1 LSDIQVV
8 CMGVITVDTIALVD
22 QYPQEDERVVAQQI
36 SRAGGG
42 PAAVAA
48 VALSRLGIRSAIV
61 GTIGDD
67 ADGKE
72 VLRIFEKEGVDTSG
86 VSIGNTATAG
96 SGNTA
101 TAGSVIVASKKNSAR
116 AISTRQPVT
125 QSPLNESAKKMI
137 SAAEWLHVDHVGV
150 TRFNAAGITRGTG
163 PQISFDAGYGVENF
177 DPSLV
182 DLFVPTDRQM
192 SLRYPG
198 VSLSVALENDST
210 KSGNTVVAT
219 QGSAG
224 SSGYSPETGLVSA
237 SGFKV
242 EVTST
247 LGAGDVFHGALI
259 AQIIQGFELSQALRR
274 ANAVAALSCRGL
286 DGQSMI
292 PTTAELNAFLE
303 ANK

>member
-1 LSDIQVV
+1 MSNIQVV
-8 CMGVITVDTIALVD
+8 CVGVITIDTIALVD
-22 QYPQEDERVVAQQI
+22 QYPLEDERVAAKEI
-36 SRAGGG
+36 IRAGGG

-72 VLRIFEKEGVDTSG
+72 VLRIFEKERVDTSG
-86 VSIGNTATAG
+86 ISVGQV
-96 SGNTA
+96 A
-101 TAGSVIVASKKNSAR
+101 TAGSVIVASRKNSAR
-116 AISTRQPVT
+116 AISTRQPVV
-125 QSPLNESAKKMI
+125 QSPINENAKKLI
-137 SAAEWLHVDHVGV
+137 SSATWLHVDHVGIKQI
-150 TRFNAAGITRGTG
+150 AEAGITRGTG
-163 PQISFDAGYGVENF
+163 PQISFDAGYSVEDF
-177 DPSLV
+177 DASCV

-192 SLRYPG
+192 ALRHPG
-198 VSLSVALENDST
+198 VALSIALENDST
-210 KSGNTVVAT
+210 KAGNTVVAT

-224 SSGYSPETGLVSA
+224 SSGFSPVTGLVTA
-237 SGFKV
+237 SGCKIG
-242 EVTST
+242 VTST

-259 AQIIQGFELSQALRR
+259 AQVIQGFELSEALRR

-292 PTTAELNAFLE
+292 PSTEELNVFLE

>member
-1 LSDIQVV
+1 
-8 CMGVITVDTIALVD
+8 MGVITVDTIALVD

-67 ADGKE
+67 ADGTE

-86 VSIGNTATAG
+86 VSI
-96 SGNTA
+96 GNTA

-125 QSPLNESAKKMI
+125 QSPLNENAKKML
-137 SAAEWLHVDHVGV
+137 SAATWIHVDHVGV
-150 TRFNAAGITRGTG
+150 TRLNEAGITRGKG

-192 SLRYPG
+192 ALRYPG

-210 KSGNTVVAT
+210 KAGNTVVAT

-247 LGAGDVFHGALI
+247 LGAGDVFHGAFV

>member
-1 LSDIQVV
+1 
-8 CMGVITVDTIALVD
+8 MGVITVDTIALVD
-22 QYPQEDERVVAQQI
+22 QYPQEDERVVAKEI
-36 SRAGGG
+36 IRSGGG

-86 VSIGNTATAG
+86 ISI
-96 SGNTA
+96 GNTA

-125 QSPLNESAKKMI
+125 QSPLNENAKKML
-137 SAAEWLHVDHVGV
+137 SASEWLHVDHVGV
-150 TRFNAAGITRGTG
+150 TRLNEAGITRGKG
-163 PQISFDAGYGVENF
+163 PQISFDAGYGVEDF

-192 SLRYPG
+192 ALRYPG

-210 KSGNTVVAT
+210 KAGNTVVAT

-259 AQIIQGFELSQALRR
+259 AQLIQGFELSQALRR
-274 ANAVAALSCRGL
+274 ANAVAAISCRGL

>member
-96 SGNTA
+96 S
-101 TAGSVIVASKKNSAR
+101 VIVASKKNSAR
-116 AISTRQPVT
+116 AISTRQPVS
-125 QSPLNESAKKMI
+125 QSPLNESAKKLI
-137 SAAEWLHVDHVGV
+137 SAAEWLHVDHVGA
-150 TRFNAAGITRGTG
+150 TRLNEAGITRGKG
-163 PQISFDAGYGVENF
+163 PQISFDAGYGVEDF

-259 AQIIQGFELSQALRR
+259 AQIIQGFELSVALHR

-303 ANK
+303 VNK

>member
-1 LSDIQVV
+1 MSDIQVV
-8 CMGVITVDTIALVD
+8 CIGVITIDTVALVD
-22 QYPQEDERVVAQQI
+22 QYPHEDERVVAEEI
-36 SRAGGG
+36 IRAGGG

-72 VLRIFEKEGVDTSG
+72 VLRIFEKEKVDTSG
-86 VSIGNTATAG
+86 VSIGKV
-96 SGNTA
+96 A

-125 QSPLNESAKKMI
+125 QAPLNESAKKMI

-150 TRFNAAGITRGTG
+150 TRLNEAGITRGTG

-224 SSGYSPETGLVSA
+224 SSGYSPETGLVTA

-242 EVTST
+242 EVTSS

>member
-1 LSDIQVV
+1 MSSIQAICV
-8 CMGVITVDTIALVD
+8 GVITVDTIALVD
-22 QYPQEDERVVAQQI
+22 KYPSADERVVAQEI

-48 VALSRLGIRSAIV
+48 VTLSRLGVRSAVV

-72 VLRIFEKEGVDTSG
+72 ILRIFEKEGVDTSG
-86 VSIGNTATAG
+86 ISIGT
-96 SGNTA
+96 TA
-101 TAGSVIVASKKNSAR
+101 TAGSVIVASKEFSAR

-125 QSPLNESAKKMI
+125 QAAMNDAAKKLI
-137 SAAEWLHVDHVGV
+137 ASADWLHVDHVGIK
-150 TRFNAAGITRGTG
+150 RLDEAGISRGKG
-163 PQISFDAGYGVENF
+163 PQISFDAGYGVETF
-177 DPSLV
+177 DPITV

-198 VSLSVALENDST
+198 IDLAVALENDSM
-210 KSGNTVVAT
+210 KAGNTVVAT

-224 SSGYSPETGLVSA
+224 SAGFSPETGLVTA
-237 SGFKV
+237 PGFKV

-247 LGAGDVFHGALI
+247 LGAGDVFHGALV
-259 AQIIQGFELSQALRR
+259 AQLIQGHQLQEAMRR

-292 PTTAELNAFLE
+292 PTTTELDAFLE
-303 ANK
+303 AHK

>member
-1 LSDIQVV
+1 LSSIQAVCVGVV
-8 CMGVITVDTIALVD
+8 TIDTIALVD
-22 QYPQEDERVVAQQI
+22 KYPSADERVVAQEI

-48 VALSRLGIRSAIV
+48 VALSRLGIKSAMI

-86 VSIGNTATAG
+86 ISIGT
-96 SGNTA
+96 SA
-101 TAGSVIVASKKNSAR
+101 TAGSVIVASKEHSAR
-116 AISTRQPVT
+116 AISTRQPMV
-125 QSPLNESAKKMI
+125 QAPINEAAKKLI
-137 SAAEWLHVDHVGV
+137 AQAQWVHVDHVGIN
-150 TRFNAAGITRGTG
+150 RLAELGISRGNG
-163 PQISFDAGYGVENF
+163 PLLSFDAGYGVETF
-177 DPSLV
+177 DPITV

-192 SLRYPG
+192 ALRYPG
-198 VSLSVALENDST
+198 IDLAVALENDSM
-210 KSGNTVVAT
+210 KAGNTVVAT

-224 SSGYSPETGLVSA
+224 SAGFSPETGLVTA
-237 SGFKV
+237 PGFAV
-242 EVTST
+242 DVMST
-247 LGAGDVFHGALI
+247 LGAGDVFHGALV
-259 AQIIQGFELSQALRR
+259 AQLIQGFPLQESMRR

-292 PTTAELNAFLE
+292 PTTPELDKYLE

>member
-1 LSDIQVV
+1 
-8 CMGVITVDTIALVD
+8 MGVITVDTIALVD
-22 QYPQEDERVVAQQI
+22 QYPQDDERVVAQQI

-48 VALSRLGIRSAIV
+48 VALSRLGIMSAVV

-72 VLRIFEKEGVDTSG
+72 VLRIFDKEGVDTSG
-86 VSIGNTATAG
+86 VSIGN
-96 SGNTA
+96 NA
-101 TAGSVIVASKKNSAR
+101 TAGSVIVASKNNNAR

-125 QSPLNESAKKMI
+125 QSPLNESAKKLI

-150 TRFNAAGITRGTG
+150 TRLNEAGITRGKG

-192 SLRYPG
+192 ALRYPG
-198 VSLSVALENDST
+198 VELSVALENDST

-242 EVTST
+242 DVTST

>member
-1 LSDIQVV
+1 LSSIQAV
-8 CMGVITVDTIALVD
+8 CVGVITIDTIALVD
-22 QYPQEDERVVAQQI
+22 KYPTADERVIAQEI

-61 GTIGDD
+61 GTIGED

-86 VSIGNTATAG
+86 ISIGA
-96 SGNTA
+96 TA
-101 TAGSVIVASKKNSAR
+101 TAGSVIVVSKEHSAR

-125 QSPLNESAKKMI
+125 QAPINEAAKKLI
-137 SAAEWLHVDHVGV
+137 ANAQWLHVDHVGINRLDEMGV
-150 TRFNAAGITRGTG
+150 SRGKG
-163 PQISFDAGYGVENF
+163 PQISFDAGYGVEAF
-177 DPSLV
+177 DPITV

-198 VSLSVALENDST
+198 IDLAVALENDSM
-210 KSGNTVVAT
+210 KAGNTIVST

-224 SSGYSPETGLVSA
+224 SAGFSPETGLVTVP
-237 SGFKV
+237 GFKV
-242 EVTST
+242 DVTST
-247 LGAGDVFHGALI
+247 LGAGDVFHGALV
-259 AQIIQGFELSQALRR
+259 AQLIQGHQLQEAMRR

-286 DGQSMI
+286 DGQSLI
-292 PTTAELNAFLE
+292 PTTSELDKYLE